1 MKKLLFQLESVEKM
15 ITECEYEIEA
25 VQSLP
30 FYSVFKQE
38 SQRQDDLLQLN
49 AHLKDFHNQKLSL
62 LDQLQTTLK
71 FERAASEQYA
81 MAG

>member
-1 MKKLLFQLESVEKM
+1 MKKLFFQLESVEKM

-38 SQRQDDLLQLN
+38 NQRQDDLLQLS

-62 LDQLQTTLK
+62 LDQLQASLK

-81 MAG
+81 IAG